1 MHRALR
7 AAAVA
12 LVVPALAFVQAKQGV
27 LREQLLS
34 SDQSI
39 SGRAIE
45 TVTRLEPNQVDDA
58 TRNALI
64 AVLQR
69 ERARALHRTS
79 STEDDMLGPVVRA
92 IVRLHDPRFVPELA
106 ATLLIGP
113 IVPKELA
120 HHGDAAA
127 VAVLATLR
135 KHDVMLT
142 ERNDGLI
149 ALRMIVELT
158 PPTRLSTGTR
168 QQIQVLAGQYLARDA
183 GLDEMGVLLTRAIDL
198 AVVLGDPGLR
208 EIVRRIANDPAE
220 SAARG
225 TVPSRISFVQKRAA
239 DRLAGALPLPRPE

>member
-12 LVVPALAFVQAKQGV
+12 LVVPALAFVQGV

-225 TVPSRISFVQKRAA
+225 TVPSRIPFVQKRAA